1 MDYSDFLEQDT
12 PQEEVTPKT
21 KVTQKSGGTTTTT
34 TEQKSGLEEVDI
46 NSLYGPLEEA
56 AKTDYEARRKN
67 INDEYDPY
75 IKDVSDLLSA
85 AEQKKAK
92 LSEKDEAAR
101 RRDKAYSLVAGLGD
115 AMSGVANLVG
125 TTKGAVAQTQSQA
138 LPSYMAKADEMRKER
153 KLDKETIEARRKELE
168 SQRKALRQS
177 KGKAL
182 TEAYEDYKKEIR
194 GLGKAKAD
202 AEVAAGKGT
211 KTTTVTK
218 ETEPST
224 TTTTGGGSSS
234 GSGSGGGKGSWAKFY
249 MDDGSEVNYNVSGIT
264 NWESQAEDYLSRL
277 FKAKDPAVAEYQS
290 IWDENQP
297 RLTSSSST
305 IRAKAKAK
313 IAAIMKELKRSEVT
327 LEFLKTI
334 R

>member
-56 AKTDYEARRKN
+56 AKSDYEARKKN

-75 IKDVSDLLSA
+75 IEDVSGLLSA

-182 TEAYEDYKKEIR
+182 TQAYEDYKKEIR
-194 GLGKAKAD
+194 GLGKAKAE

-224 TTTTGGGSSS
+224 TTTTGGGS
-234 GSGSGGGKGSWAKFY
+234 GSGNGKGSWVKFY
-249 MDDGSEVNYNVSGIT
+249 MDDGSEVSYNVSGIT

-290 IWDENQP
+290 IWDENEP
-297 RLTSSSST
+297 RLTSYDSRLRS
-305 IRAKAKAK
+305 KAKAK
-313 IAAIMKELKRSEVT
+313 IDAVMDELKRSEVT
-327 LEFLKTI
+327 LKFLKTI

>member
-12 PQEEVTPKT
+12 PQEDKT
-21 KVTQKSGGTTTTT
+21 KVQYKSGGTTTTT
-34 TEQKSGLEEVDI
+34 TEQKSGLAGVDI
-46 NSLYGPLEEA
+46 TSLYGPLEEA
-56 AKTDYEARRKN
+56 AKSDYEARKKN

-75 IKDVSDLLSA
+75 IEDVSGLLSA
-85 AEQKKAK
+85 AETKKAK

-115 AMSGVANLVG
+115 AISGVANLVG

-182 TEAYEDYKKEIR
+182 TQAYEDYKKEIR
-194 GLGKAKAD
+194 GLGKAKAE

-224 TTTTGGGSSS
+224 TTTTGGGS
-234 GSGSGGGKGSWAKFY
+234 GSGNGKGSWVKFY
-249 MDDGSEVNYNVSGIT
+249 MDDGSEVSYNVSGIT

-290 IWDENQP
+290 VWDEYQP
-297 RLTSSSST
+297 RLTASSSRT
-305 IRAKAKAK
+305 RTKAKAM
-313 IAAIMKELKRSEVT
+313 IDAVMDELKRSEVT
-327 LEFLKTI
+327 LKFLKTI